1 MSWPAGDQP
10 DHGAAEAGHH
20 QAVDQE
26 VGGGVEG
33 EEHVGHEPGHVTS
46 DTWHV
51 TRRDT
56 YPRVMLHTGNPP
68 SSVLLHLDTN
78 EDMG

>member
-1 MSWPAGDQP
+1 M
-10 DHGAAEAGHH
+10 
-20 QAVDQE
+20 
-26 VGGGVEG
+26 
-33 EEHVGHEPGHVTS
+33 GHEPGHVTRHTS
-46 DTWHV
+46 HV
-51 TRRDT
+51 TRLDT